1 MTLREVFEHY
11 GITQQ
16 DLVIHLSLKRQY
28 AWLLWHGGRR
38 LGHRLGKRVS
48 DEFGIPLEVLPHGG
62 ALSMRPNRAMQRR
75 TNAGAYW
82 PPAWGT

>member
-48 DEFGIPLEVLPHGG
+48 DEFGIPLEVLLYPEGVND
-62 ALSMRPNRAMQRR
+62 L
-75 TNAGAYW
+75 
-82 PPAWGT
+82 PPKA